1 MMNTALLVHDQI
13 PSSTA
18 QEEQTQLPLDARE
31 SPRMLRPSD
40 PPMNT
45 ALLGHDQIPSSKAVE
60 ERAQLSRHEQAVRS
74 LYELCRL
81 VQHSQQ
87 NRKWYTV
94 AVSCDAT
101 FITDIRLLIMV
112 WPVLGLGKADIKVIS
127 MQQII
132 YKEQLWLDV
141 LVFLLAGSIC
151 FPCGHLYASYHGE
164 HYLMAIQSAWGRRLF
179 SSSRKFVPGWNKVK
193 NAKDALI
200 MVIATPLLL
209 PIELAA
215 KFLFAL
221 HLTACY
227 ALLPL
232 VLFRATC
239 YRNDLCC
246 AVNTSLTTLNPFP
259 WLARRE
265 LLRIDLEVDVQSR
278 SSFDAVAAHRK
289 CTSALHELQ
298 RVALLYRLAF
308 YWQMLVFLYI
318 FFYGFMMAALDQIMI
333 STVDFNDHDG
343 NGTGTHT
350 EPFSGFI
357 DRDPFLRCVRSFLHG
372 GWSFVAFMLC
382 WSIMTL
388 HGLMLYEHSP
398 KPMYESNK
406 RPLPSRSRNVYDRR
420 LNEVYPRVVW
430 TSFIFIIDKSL
441 HFSSRPLRNL
451 VAELPSSLANLVL
464 TWDPSSVARAF
475 EEARVVHVLS
485 TRFHHGPSYGTAQ
498 RVKALVEACD
508 GHACW
513 NPNTDNVVIAALD
526 QAKANAAWLLRWR
539 EMLTKAQATGGFMLQ
554 VLSED
559 DGLSDMQQAEAGM
572 AEDKGV
578 SVKVITFR
586 GAEGASRSALLE
598 SLGTIGISPS
608 VVDAV

>member
-1 MMNTALLVHDQI
+1 MNTALLVHDQI

-60 ERAQLSRHEQAVRS
+60 QRAQLSRHEQAVRS

-112 WPVLGLGKADIKVIS
+112 WPVLGLGTTDIKVIS
-127 MQQII
+127 KQQII

-141 LVFLLAGSIC
+141 LVSILAMSIC
-151 FPCGHLYASYHGE
+151 FPCSMLSGFYHPGGKTPE
-164 HYLMAIQSAWGRRLF
+164 ETAIQTGWGRRLL

-209 PIELAA
+209 LIELAA
-215 KFLFAL
+215 KFLFAI
-221 HLTACY
+221 HVTACY

-232 VLFRATC
+232 VLFKATFR
-239 YRNDLCC
+239 RNDLCC

-265 LLRIDLEVDVQSR
+265 LLRIDLQVDVQSR
-278 SSFDAVAAHRK
+278 SSFDAVDAHRK
-289 CTSALHELQ
+289 CTSALHKLQ
-298 RVALLYRLAF
+298 RVAILYRLAF
-308 YWQMLVFLYI
+308 YWQTLFFLYYL
-318 FFYGFMMAALDQIMI
+318 YGVMMATMPLLPSD
-333 STVDFNDHDG
+333 DFNDHDG

-350 EPFSGFI
+350 EPDSGFI
-357 DRDPFLRCVRSFLHG
+357 DRDPFLRCVRSFSHG

-382 WSIMTL
+382 WSIMTA
-388 HGLMLYEHSP
+388 HGLMLYEHQP
-398 KPMYESNK
+398 KPMTGDVYEK
-406 RPLPSRSRNVYDRR
+406 RP
-420 LNEVYPRVVW
+420 
-430 TSFIFIIDKSL
+430 
-441 HFSSRPLRNL
+441 
-451 VAELPSSLANLVL
+451 VL
-464 TWDPSSVARAF
+464 CTPGAHCDP
-475 EEARVVHVLS
+475 
-485 TRFHHGPSYGTAQ
+485 G
-498 RVKALVEACD
+498 D
-508 GHACW
+508 
-513 NPNTDNVVIAALD
+513 
-526 QAKANAAWLLRWR
+526 LL
-539 EMLTKAQATGGFMLQ
+539 T
-554 VLSED
+554 
-559 DGLSDMQQAEAGM
+559 
-572 AEDKGV
+572 
-578 SVKVITFR
+578 
-586 GAEGASRSALLE
+586 
-598 SLGTIGISPS
+598 
-608 VVDAV
+608 

>member
-1 MMNTALLVHDQI
+1 
-13 PSSTA
+13 
-18 QEEQTQLPLDARE
+18 
-31 SPRMLRPSD
+31 
-40 PPMNT
+40 MNT
-45 ALLGHDQIPSSKAVE
+45 ALLGHAQIPSSTAVE

-74 LYELCRL
+74 LYDLCRL

-87 NRKWYTV
+87 NRKWFTL

-127 MQQII
+127 SQQIV
-132 YKEQLWLDV
+132 YKEQLWLDF
-141 LVFLLAGSIC
+141 LVFLLAMSIC
-151 FPCGHLYASYHGE
+151 SPCGILYGSYHGE
-164 HYLMAIQSAWGRRLF
+164 HYLMACHSGWGRRLF
-179 SSSRKFVPGWNKVK
+179 SSSRKFAPGWNKVK

-227 ALLPL
+227 ALLPF
-232 VLFRATC
+232 VLLAAICR
-239 YRNDLCC
+239 RNDLCC

-289 CTSALHELQ
+289 CTSALHKLQ

-308 YWQMLVFLYI
+308 YWQMLVFFYYLV
-318 FFYGFMMAALDQIMI
+318 YGFMFATLDEL
-333 STVDFNDHDG
+333 VRREHDHDG

-350 EPFSGFI
+350 EPYSGLI

-382 WSIMTL
+382 WSIMTM
-388 HGLMLYEHSP
+388 HGLTLHERLP
-398 KPMYESNK
+398 KYMYESNK
-406 RPLPSRSRNVYDRR
+406 RPRSRNVYDLRR
-420 LNEVYPRVVW
+420 LDELYPRVVW

-441 HFSSRPLRNL
+441 HFNSRPLRNL

-554 VLSED
+554 VLFED

>member
-1 MMNTALLVHDQI
+1 MNTALLVHDQI

-112 WPVLGLGKADIKVIS
+112 WPVLGLGTTDIKVIS
-127 MQQII
+127 SQQII

-141 LVFLLAGSIC
+141 LVFLLAMSIC
-151 FPCGHLYASYHGE
+151 SPCGTLYASCYGE

-232 VLFRATC
+232 VLIKATC
-239 YRNDLCC
+239 CRNYLCC
-246 AVNTSLTTLNPFP
+246 AVNTSLTALNPFP

-289 CTSALHELQ
+289 CTSALHKLQ
-298 RVALLYRLAF
+298 RVATLYRLAF
-308 YWQMLVFLYI
+308 YWQMLVL
-318 FFYGFMMAALDQIMI
+318 FFM
-333 STVDFNDHDG
+333 
-343 NGTGTHT
+343 
-350 EPFSGFI
+350 
-357 DRDPFLRCVRSFLHG
+357 
-372 GWSFVAFMLC
+372 
-382 WSIMTL
+382 
-388 HGLMLYEHSP
+388 GL
-398 KPMYESNK
+398 
-406 RPLPSRSRNVYDRR
+406 
-420 LNEVYPRVVW
+420 
-430 TSFIFIIDKSL
+430 
-441 HFSSRPLRNL
+441 
-451 VAELPSSLANLVL
+451 
-464 TWDPSSVARAF
+464 
-475 EEARVVHVLS
+475 
-485 TRFHHGPSYGTAQ
+485 
-498 RVKALVEACD
+498 
-508 GHACW
+508 
-513 NPNTDNVVIAALD
+513 
-526 QAKANAAWLLRWR
+526 
-539 EMLTKAQATGGFMLQ
+539 
-554 VLSED
+554 
-559 DGLSDMQQAEAGM
+559 
-572 AEDKGV
+572 
-578 SVKVITFR
+578 
-586 GAEGASRSALLE
+586 
-598 SLGTIGISPS
+598 
-608 VVDAV
+608 